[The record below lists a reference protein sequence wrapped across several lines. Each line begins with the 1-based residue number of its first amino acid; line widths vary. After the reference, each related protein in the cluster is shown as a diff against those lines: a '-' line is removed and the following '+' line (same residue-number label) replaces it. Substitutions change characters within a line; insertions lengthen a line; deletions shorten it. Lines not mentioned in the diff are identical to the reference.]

1 MNIVEWL
8 QRIMVGFGAAWVMWL
23 MLALSVV
30 SVAIILERVW
40 YFWSLR
46 DDLVVLAKELRAS
59 LDDSI
64 EAAQKRM
71 GASPSVEAA
80 VVSAG
85 LSMADRGPAAAE
97 EAMAG
102 ALALQRMKL
111 ERRLAYL
118 GTLGNN
124 APFIGLFGTV
134 IGVVGAFAALGEANK
149 APVVAQASQA
159 LAPAAVMSSIAEA
172 LVATAVGLAVAI
184 PAVASN
190 NFFQRLIKA
199 TLANTDALSRILLA
213 HLKSEPLA
221 VGADGTPVS
230 AERVQH
236 AAKELVFAVLGSGSP
251 APAPEPKA
259 AAKTGTPAKGKKAEP
274 KPAPKADE
282 ETEEEE
288 DR

>member
-1 MNIVEWL
+1 MNISEWL

-23 MLALSVV
+23 MLGLSVI
-30 SVAIILERVW
+30 SVAIILERAW

-46 DDLVVLAKELRAS
+46 DDLVVLAKELRSA

-64 EAAQKRM
+64 ETAQKRM
-71 GASPSVEAA
+71 AASPSVEAA

-85 LSMADRGPAAAE
+85 LSMADRGPAAAK

-134 IGVVGAFAALGEANK
+134 IGVVGAFAALGEAAK
-149 APVVAQASQA
+149 TPVGQAASQA
-159 LAPAAVMSSIAEA
+159 LAPQAVMSSIAEA

-190 NFFQRLIKA
+190 NFFQRLLKT

-213 HLKSEPLA
+213 YLKSEPLED
-221 VGADGTPVS
+221 VPGYRT
-230 AERVQH
+230 
-236 AAKELVFAVLGSGSP
+236 
-251 APAPEPKA
+251 APATSNPLGEAPASKKPEP
-259 AAKTGTPAKGKKAEP
+259 AKTASAKSGAKKADPVRPAKGDKSTEKAP
-274 KPAPKADE
+274 MDQ
-282 ETEEEE
+282 EE
-288 DR
+288 DDHEGEDH